1 MIGNGRF
8 SELVFPE
15 RSLSESALANGGR
28 RPTSGSHCK
37 SSAGYAVG
45 ILLCPAAGLKSCGNK
60 GLDRTL
66 QPGRG
71 LAPNVIYFGSG
82 RGASRPV
89 EVLKTL
95 AIYRRAGA
103 LPLKSSRFVPK

>member
-1 MIGNGRF
+1 MGR
-8 SELVFPE
+8 P
-15 RSLSESALANGGR
+15 
-28 RPTSGSHCK
+28 C
-37 SSAGYAVG
+37 VG
-45 ILLCPAAGLKSCGNK
+45 PAANAMMSEKLVDIRPPVIKCRRRK
-60 GLDRTL
+60 H
-66 QPGRG
+66 
-71 LAPNVIYFGSG
+71 NVIYFGSG